1 MHIFLKAEPNIG
13 KTTIIERI
21 IEAIPDVKLGGFR
34 TYFGDDFGAEEGW
47 NLYMA
52 RADAPKAY
60 QESNAV
66 AKYRTGYPGK
76 VYVNRFNALGR
87 SYIDSMKSKANL
99 LIMDECSFVEE
110 EATAFTSAVLKA
122 LDEDLPILGSYRS
135 DGQHW
140 TEKIAAHPNV
150 RTMEVT
156 QENRDILADELVA
169 HFKNRFQKIHLGFPE
184 IHLMRHGLPDYTV
197 TDKSPT
203 GQADPPLCDLGR
215 SQTQAIARELSER
228 NFHSI
233 WTSDLKRAKETAD
246 LMAEVLGCPVYV
258 DPDLREINVGEWEG
272 LSFAEIREKYPAEY
286 EARGEYPLIYAPP
299 GGESFL
305 DLSKRAVRTY
315 EKIQS
320 REQGRVL
327 LITHR
332 GWLRSLLFAQ
342 GDIAEADLLSH
353 AIDYGEI
360 IE

>member
-1 MHIFLKAEPNIG
+1 MHIFLKAQPNTG
-13 KTTIIERI
+13 KTTIIEKI
-21 IEAIPDVKLGGFR
+21 IAAIPDVKLGGFR

-47 NLYMA
+47 NLYMT
-52 RADAPKAY
+52 RADMPKSF

-66 AKYRTGYPGK
+66 AKFRTGYPGK

-87 SYIDSMKSKANL
+87 SYIDGMKDKANL
-99 LIMDECSFVEE
+99 LIMDECSFSEE
-110 EATAFTSAVLKA
+110 HAEVFKDAVLRA
-122 LDEDLPILGSYRS
+122 LDEDLPILGVYRADAS
-135 DGQHW
+135 HW
-140 TEKIAAHPNV
+140 TDQIANHPNV

-156 QENRDILADELVA
+156 QENRDLLADELVA

-184 IHLMRHGLPDYTV
+184 IHLMRHGLPDYEITE
-197 TDKSPT
+197 KSAA
-203 GQADPPLCDLGR
+203 GQADPPLGAEGR
-215 SQTQAIARELSER
+215 RQVEAIARELSER

-233 WTSDLKRAKETAD
+233 WTSDLRRAKETAD

-258 DPDLREINVGEWEG
+258 DPDLREIHVGEWEG
-272 LSFAEIREKYPAEY
+272 LPFAKIQEKYPAEY

-332 GWLRSLLFAQ
+332 GWIRSLLFAQ
-342 GDIAEADLLSH
+342 GDIEETELLTH
-353 AIDYGEI
+353 AVDYCEI